1 MRFFGRNP
9 KKKGSPSR
17 NGQPLEYHMTR
28 DVMWLLQYRSFG
40 HLNNGF
46 MNEDRMAHS
55 DFLITAD
62 VNGVTGGLII
72 AEKPWGNMGAFWQ
85 SRVTNPLQIGGLY
98 VVKDWSRTSAATTLA
113 EMAAIQ
119 AAKLGATPVA
129 LTETRSAASK
139 YLAHAKARRG
149 RRVTMG
155 RHDLTPWDLSPMVD
169 PAIIARGR
177 QLALQEQRPSSY

>member
-1 MRFFGRNP
+1 
-9 KKKGSPSR
+9 
-17 NGQPLEYHMTR
+17 MTR
-28 DVMWLLQYRSFG
+28 DIMWLLQYRSFG

-55 DFLITAD
+55 EFLITAD
-62 VNGVTGGLII
+62 VNGVTGGMII
-72 AEKPWGNMGAFWQ
+72 AERPWGSMGAFWESQ
-85 SRVTNPLQIGGLY
+85 VSNPLQIGGLY
-98 VVKDWSRTSAATTLA
+98 VVKDWGKTAAASTLA

-119 AAKLGATPVA
+119 VAKLGATPVA
-129 LTETRSAASK
+129 LTETRSEASR
-139 YLAHAKARRG
+139 YLSRTKARRG
-149 RRVTMG
+149 RRVAMG